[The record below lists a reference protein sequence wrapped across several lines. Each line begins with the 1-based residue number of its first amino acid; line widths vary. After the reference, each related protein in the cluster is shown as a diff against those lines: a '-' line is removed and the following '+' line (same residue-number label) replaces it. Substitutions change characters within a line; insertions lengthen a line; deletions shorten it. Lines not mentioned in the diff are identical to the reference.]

1 MLTLWRLTMYDLEEI
16 RLARSLGRVID
27 ECFRAGD
34 VIPAPILAA
43 FAELNKHWQQQ
54 IEREL
59 S

>member
-1 MLTLWRLTMYDLEEI
+1 MIDLTEI
-16 RLARSLGRVID
+16 RLARDLGRAID

-34 VIPAPILAA
+34 VIPTPILEAYA
-43 FAELNKHWQQQ
+43 KLNAHWKDQ

>member
-1 MLTLWRLTMYDLEEI
+1 MYDLEEI
-16 RLARSLGRVID
+16 RLARSLGRIIE

-34 VIPAPILAA
+34 VIPTPILEA